1 MNNTS
6 CRARQAVP
14 KNLSFGSQ
22 NRLLASFKIVGDR
35 ALKDALYTFFSK
47 KKIKFTQV
55 ISISYIRLF
64 NEILYKEL
72 FISEIEIIILKETKK
87 SINGIE
93 QTFNRAPK
101 GLTLFMDG
109 VKNAI
114 ITKESDN
121 EFVDMMDHRHRTTQI
136 LTLASSFN
144 LVWDLDKEENSSKRP
159 VGLRRV
165 TIGYAHEGMTANNET
180 F

>member
-1 MNNTS
+1 
-6 CRARQAVP
+6 
-14 KNLSFGSQ
+14 
-22 NRLLASFKIVGDR
+22 
-35 ALKDALYTFFSK
+35 
-47 KKIKFTQV
+47 
-55 ISISYIRLF
+55 
-64 NEILYKEL
+64 
-72 FISEIEIIILKETKK
+72 
-87 SINGIE
+87 
-93 QTFNRAPK
+93 
-101 GLTLFMDG
+101 MDG

-121 EFVDMMDHRHRTTQI
+121 EFVDMMDHRHKSTQM

-165 TIGYAHEGMTANNET
+165 TIGYAHEGMNASNTA

>member
-1 MNNTS
+1 
-6 CRARQAVP
+6 
-14 KNLSFGSQ
+14 
-22 NRLLASFKIVGDR
+22 
-35 ALKDALYTFFSK
+35 
-47 KKIKFTQV
+47 
-55 ISISYIRLF
+55 
-64 NEILYKEL
+64 
-72 FISEIEIIILKETKK
+72 
-87 SINGIE
+87 
-93 QTFNRAPK
+93 
-101 GLTLFMDG
+101 MDG

-165 TIGYAHEGMTANNET
+165 TIGYAHEGMTAIYAEY
-180 F
+180 

>member
-1 MNNTS
+1 
-6 CRARQAVP
+6 
-14 KNLSFGSQ
+14 
-22 NRLLASFKIVGDR
+22 
-35 ALKDALYTFFSK
+35 
-47 KKIKFTQV
+47 
-55 ISISYIRLF
+55 
-64 NEILYKEL
+64 
-72 FISEIEIIILKETKK
+72 
-87 SINGIE
+87 
-93 QTFNRAPK
+93 
-101 GLTLFMDG
+101 MDG